1 MIGKVVSYF
10 RSSAEELKKVSWP
23 GRNKTIKLTVYVVLI
38 SLGVSAYL
46 GLLDYSFFKVMSSVI
61 KK

>member
-23 GRNKTIKLTVYVVLI
+23 GRSKTIKLTVYVILI

-46 GLLDYSFFKVMSSVI
+46 GLLDDVFFRAMSLVI

>member
-1 MIGKVVSYF
+1 MIGAVVSYF
-10 RSSAEELKKVSWP
+10 RSSKEELKKVSWP
-23 GRNKTIKLTVYVVLI
+23 GRNKTVKLTVYVVLI

-46 GLLDYSFFKVMSSVI
+46 GLLDYVFFKVMSLVI

>member
-1 MIGKVVSYF
+1 MIGKVVSYL
-10 RSSAEELKKVSWP
+10 RSSSEELKKVSWP

>member
-23 GRNKTIKLTVYVVLI
+23 SRSKTVKLTVYVVLI

-46 GLLDYSFFKVMSSVI
+46 GLLDDVFFRAMSLVV
-61 KK
+61 KR

>member
-23 GRNKTIKLTVYVVLI
+23 GRAKTIKLTIYVVLI
-38 SLGVSAYL
+38 SLGVSVYL
-46 GLLDYSFFKVMSSVI
+46 GLLDDVFFRTMSLVI